1 MPFDVAKAIET
12 VGNAVKGISDY
23 AKTAKK
29 RQSETQIIKELKK
42 LEKAVD
48 VAEKMFNIFFQYFEK
63 LSDEDKKEI
72 EKLLEKF
79 QENN

>member
-1 MPFDVAKAIET
+1 MPLDITEAVKAIGE
-12 VGNAVKGISDY
+12 AFKSLFDF
-23 AKTAKK
+23 AKTAKT

-42 LEKAVD
+42 LEKAVNA
-48 VAEKMFNIFFQYFEK
+48 AEKMFNIFFQYFEK

>member
-1 MPFDVAKAIET
+1 MDIAKALEKIGE
-12 VGNAVKGISDY
+12 AFKSLFDF
-23 AKTAKK
+23 AETAKN
-29 RQSETQIIKELKK
+29 RQSETEVIKDRRK
-42 LEKAVD
+42 LEKAVNA
-48 VAEKMFNIFFQYFEK
+48 AEKMFNIFFQYFEK

>member
-1 MPFDVAKAIET
+1 MDIAKALEKIGE
-12 VGNAVKGISDY
+12 AFKSLFDF
-23 AKTAKK
+23 AETAKN
-29 RQSETQIIKELKK
+29 RQSETEVIKDRRK
-42 LEKAVD
+42 LEKAVNA
-48 VAEKMFNIFFQYFEK
+48 AEKMFNIFFQYFDK

>member
-1 MPFDVAKAIET
+1 MLNITA
-12 VGNAVKGISDY
+12 AVKSVGEAIKSLFDY
-23 AKTAKK
+23 ADTAKN

-42 LEKAVD
+42 LEKAVNA
-48 VAEKMFNIFFQYFEK
+48 AEKMFNIFFQYFEK

>member
-1 MPFDVAKAIET
+1 MDIAKALEKIGE
-12 VGNAVKGISDY
+12 AFKSLFDF
-23 AKTAKK
+23 AETAKN
-29 RQSETQIIKELKK
+29 RQSETEVIKDRKK
-42 LEKAVD
+42 LEKAVNA
-48 VAEKMFNIFFQYFEK
+48 AEKMFNIFFQYFDK

>member
-1 MPFDVAKAIET
+1 MFD
-12 VGNAVKGISDY
+12 ISDAIKSVGEAFKSLFDFAET
-23 AKTAKK
+23 AKT

-42 LEKAVD
+42 LEKAVNA
-48 VAEKMFNIFFQYFEK
+48 AEKMFNIFFQYFEK

>member
-12 VGNAVKGISDY
+12 VGDAVKSISDY

-48 VAEKMFNIFFQYFEK
+48 TAEKMFNIFFKYFDK
-63 LSDEDKKEI
+63 LEEEDQKAI
-72 EKLLEKF
+72 ERMLKKF
-79 QENN
+79 QRNN

>member
-1 MPFDVAKAIET
+1 MDIAKALEKIGEAFKSLFDFAET
-12 VGNAVKGISDY
+12 
-23 AKTAKK
+23 AKT

-42 LEKAVD
+42 LEKAVNA
-48 VAEKMFNIFFQYFEK
+48 AEKMFNIFFQYFDK